1 MVGLFIVFGSREYSP
16 LGIFHARLREWDSS
30 TLRGVNV
37 LSAVAVHI
45 CIGGA
50 SILLSDGEWVAEVK
64 QDSGLLILVPVT
76 CA

>member
-1 MVGLFIVFGSREYSP
+1 MVGLLIVFGSGEHSP
-16 LGIFHARLREWDSS
+16 LRIFHAHLREWDSS
-30 TLRGVNV
+30 TLRGVNE

-50 SILLSDGEWVAEVK
+50 PILLSDGEWLAEVK
-64 QDSGLLILVPVT
+64 QDPGLLILVPIA

>member
-1 MVGLFIVFGSREYSP
+1 MVGLFIFFGSSEHSP
-16 LGIFHARLREWDSS
+16 LRISHAHLREWDSS
-30 TLRGVNV
+30 SLGGVNV

-50 SILLSDGEWVAEVK
+50 PILLSDCEWLAEVK
-64 QDSGLLILVPVT
+64 QDPGLLILVPVA